1 MLRRPLTVLTATLVV
16 SALAAGPALACGGL
30 IGARGSVQLLR
41 TTTFAG
47 YTGGVEHYVTSF
59 SFAGAGGAFGSITP
73 LPGVPTE
80 VEKGGEWTL
89 QRLIRET
96 TPQQRGESFASGDA
110 AVAAPAAKVLIDV
123 DIDALDVTVLEGGAE
138 SIGIWAKDNGF
149 VLPPDA
155 PEVLEFYA
163 RRSPIFM
170 AVRFDADRAA
180 AQGLNNGD
188 GTPVHLTIPTTNP
201 WVPLRIL
208 GLGKQADE
216 PVQAEVYLLTDV
228 RPALLPQV
236 SPLNGM
242 RLSHSRQATDSLL
255 DDLRGDKGMGWVPQ
269 RGWLTKV
276 DIDGTAGQMRHDL
289 AIDASGQ
296 GRPSLVAA
304 GLTLP
309 EIRKV
314 TGGEDGPARTAL
326 LVLLGVAVGAL
337 LVVAGPVARRL
348 PATSE

>member
-1 MLRRPLTVLTATLVV
+1 MLRRAITVLTATVAA
-16 SALAAGPALACGGL
+16 SALAAAPALACGGL
-30 IGARGSVQLLR
+30 IGKRGAVQLLR

-73 LPGVPTE
+73 LPGVPTD
-80 VEKGGEWTL
+80 VKKGGEWTL

-96 TPQQRGESFASGDA
+96 TPQRASLKSAEDSSAGA
-110 AVAAPAAKVLIDV
+110 ARPARVLIDV
-123 DIDALDVTVLEGGAE
+123 DIDALDVTVLEGGAV
-138 SIGIWAKDNGF
+138 SIGTWAKENGF

-180 AQGLNNGD
+180 KQGLDNGD

-216 PVQAEVYLLTDV
+216 QVQAEVYLLTD
-228 RPALLPQV
+228 RKPALLPSV
-236 SPLNGM
+236 DALHGM
-242 RLSHSRQATDSLL
+242 RLTHSKPATASLL
-255 DDLRGDKGMGWVPQ
+255 DDLRADKGMGWVPK
-269 RGWLTKV
+269 RAWLTRV
-276 DIDGTAGQMRHDL
+276 DVDGPAGRVRHDL

-296 GRPSLVAA
+296 GAPSLVAA

-309 EIRKV
+309 DLTQVADNR
-314 TGGEDGPARTAL
+314 TARTTL
-326 LVLLGVAVGAL
+326 LIVLGVVMGAL
-337 LVVAGPVARRL
+337 LVIAGPVARRL
-348 PATSE
+348 PTSGQ

>member
-1 MLRRPLTVLTATLVV
+1 MLRRAITVLTATVV
-16 SALAAGPALACGGL
+16 ASALAAGPALACGGL
-30 IGARGSVQLLR
+30 IGKRGAVQLLR

-73 LPGVPTE
+73 LPGVPTD
-80 VEKGGEWTL
+80 VKKGGQWTL

-96 TPQQRGESFASGDA
+96 TPQPESDGGADRRGSLSA
-110 AVAAPAAKVLIDV
+110 AAPAKVLIDV
-123 DIDALDVTVLEGGAE
+123 DIDALDVTVLEGGAV
-138 SIGIWAKDNGF
+138 SIGTWAKENGF

-180 AQGLNNGD
+180 KQGLNNGD

-216 PVQAEVYLLTDV
+216 QVQAEVYLLTD
-228 RPALLPQV
+228 RKPALLPSV
-236 SPLNGM
+236 DALHGM
-242 RLSHSRQATDSLL
+242 RLTHSKPATASLL
-255 DDLRGDKGMGWVPQ
+255 DDLRSDKGMGWVPK
-269 RGWLTKV
+269 RGWLTRV
-276 DIDGTAGQMRHDL
+276 DVDGPAGRVRHDL

-296 GRPSLVAA
+296 GTPSLVAA

-309 EIRKV
+309 ALRADDV
-314 TGGEDGPARTAL
+314 DGGAARTTL
-326 LVLLGVAVGAL
+326 LIVLGVVMGAL
-337 LVVAGPVARRL
+337 LVIAGPVARRL
-348 PATSE
+348 PTSGQ